1 MNGAAGR
8 PARFSII
15 VVTPPSTLV
24 KADVDD
30 RAECRSRTEQAKQ
43 HIYAARHPHRLHEA
57 DRAGEKETH
66 HGEADHRVAFGTAR
80 WRDAPRLWGC
90 VHWVWDALAAER
102 WVIQRWSA
110 NFACCWNC
118 RGGRATAD

>member
-57 DRAGEKETH
+57 DRAGEEETND
-66 HGEADHRVAFGTAR
+66 GEADHRVAFGSAR
-80 WRDAPRLWGC
+80 GRYAPRL
-90 VHWVWDALAAER
+90 
-102 WVIQRWSA
+102 
-110 NFACCWNC
+110 
-118 RGGRATAD
+118 